1 MWFVYVNDVRNF
13 AAENM
18 MNIVR
23 IQQVLW
29 QENENI
35 FLIFT

>member
-13 AAENM
+13 AAEIM

-23 IQQVLW
+23 ILQVLW